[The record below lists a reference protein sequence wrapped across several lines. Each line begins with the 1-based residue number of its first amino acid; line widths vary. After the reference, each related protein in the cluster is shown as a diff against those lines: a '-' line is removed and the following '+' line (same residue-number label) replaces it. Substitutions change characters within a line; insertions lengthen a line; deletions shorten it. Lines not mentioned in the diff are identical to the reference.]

1 MQEPLFRS
9 CVTAGIALVSAG
21 VVTVAPVAVP
31 PPASTVSPGVALTTS
46 YGDLFSNT
54 WQNIER
60 IGAHADWSA
69 ISQLFTAMFS
79 NPAGLI
85 EAASNFAL
93 AVDTDTA
100 SLPATLSVQLSPGLE
115 LLIAG
120 LASHVATLDALF
132 GVVHDLGDPSTAF
145 TALFNAP
152 ATLLDAHLNGQHNL
166 SLLGGIVSIPV
177 FNGVLAPEQNLQ
189 IDLNLSRL
197 LEVLGWG
204 TPDLSNLNLD
214 GVIDQIRLGT
224 LTLGE
229 LLSGLGFSDE
239 GAGDLLKLATDVST
253 LGELLDFLGLGDLGL
268 SRYSLTALL
277 GELGPGADFYRD
289 LDLDLPLG
297 NFGLVDVLSAFGIDA
312 QIPVGLGQVLTGLG
326 DGDLA
331 GEHLGSLLS
340 DVGLIT
346 PLLSWL
352 NATAA
357 DFFDPIPLVG
367 PLLTDLVSGLVG
379 ADGLEALLNTFTV
392 GDLLG
397 DLRIDDTIGSLLA
410 SVGSALL
417 IVGNLTLGGLLEDLG
432 FTDSV
437 GDLTLRDVLNGLGG
451 ALGSVLID
459 GPLGLDLT
467 WLLNGFDVG
476 DLVGFVGLDGLS
488 LNLGDLV
495 GDWVNP
501 YLADLLEGFVQ
512 GQANLAS
519 ATVGSFGGTFTELFV
534 SMPQQ
539 LLAMLGY

>member
-1 MQEPLFRS
+1 MPEPLFRS

-340 DVGLIT
+340 DVGLLT

-352 NATAA
+352 NVTAA

-379 ADGLEALLNTFTV
+379 ADGLEALLNNFTV

-397 DLRIDDTIGSLLA
+397 DLRIDDTIGSLLG

-417 IVGNLTLGGLLEDLG
+417 IVGNLTLGGFLEDLG

-451 ALGSVLID
+451 ALGGVLID

-512 GQANLAS
+512 GQVNLAS